1 MPADEATMRNS
12 NQIGSPQDDIPHQV
26 LEVHGIKAKEKEE
39 PATQHL
45 RKPSNGVP
53 LSDLQRTDAIF
64 NSFAEQHKDWVKDP
78 HEVKLL

>member
-1 MPADEATMRNS
+1 MPADETTMRNS
-12 NQIGSPQDDIPHQV
+12 NQISTPQDDILKQV

-39 PATQHL
+39 PTTKHL

-53 LSDLQRTDAIF
+53 LSDLQKTDAIF